1 MPDAPAELE
10 QLLATLTAAGVEF
23 ILVGGAAALIQGAP
37 ITTQDLDIVHRRDA
51 DNVARLLATLEQLDA
66 SMLDLARR
74 KLPPTAEGLRGRG
87 QTLMNTKLGRLD
99 ALGSLHDG
107 RGYEELIE
115 HTDIVDLDGAELRVL
130 DLETLIE
137 VKSSTGRAKDR
148 LVVPILLELARIRA
162 EQHDR

>member
-37 ITTQDLDIVHRRDA
+37 ITTQDLDIVHRRDP

-87 QTLMNTKLGRLD
+87 QTLMNTRLGRLD

-137 VKSSTGRAKDR
+137 IKSSTGRAKDR

-162 EQHDR
+162 EQGDR